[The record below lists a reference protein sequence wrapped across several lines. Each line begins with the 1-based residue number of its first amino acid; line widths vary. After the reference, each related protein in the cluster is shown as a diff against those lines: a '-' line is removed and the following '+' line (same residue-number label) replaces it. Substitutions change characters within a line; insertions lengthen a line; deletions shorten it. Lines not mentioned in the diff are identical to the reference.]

1 MLIKVCGMRQPD
13 NIRALQ
19 SLPVHFMGLIFHE
32 KSPRN
37 VTKKIPVPLLNKEMI
52 PRIGVFVD
60 KPIDFIAQKIS
71 DYRLAGVQLH
81 GKETPQFCEKLRNKF
96 PEIYV
101 FKAFSVDKEFDFSVT
116 KPYENIA
123 NFLIFDTK
131 GENAGGNG
139 VSFDWTLL
147 KKYEGS
153 VPFFLSGGI
162 READAA
168 PILYLA
174 FPYLV
179 GVDINSRF
187 ETEPAFK
194 DMEKINNFISAM
206 TEV

>member
-1 MLIKVCGMRQPD
+1 MLIKVCGMRQPE

-32 KSPRN
+32 KSPRH

-52 PRIGVFVD
+52 PRVGVFVD
-60 KPIDFIAQKIS
+60 KSIDFIAQKIS

-96 PEIYV
+96 PEMYV
-101 FKAFSVDKEFDFSVT
+101 FKAFSVSEDFDFSVT
-116 KPYENIA
+116 KAYENVA
-123 NFLIFDTK
+123 DFLIFDTK

-139 VSFDWTLL
+139 VSFDWSLL
-147 KKYEGS
+147 KKYDGT

-168 PILYLA
+168 PILHLA
-174 FPYLV
+174 FPYLA

-187 ETEPAFK
+187 EIEPALK
-194 DMEKINNFISAM
+194 DIDKINKFI
-206 TEV
+206 EVLRD